1 MMVRSVGLRGIH
13 KSFKTVR
20 ALQGVDFVI
29 RSGEVH
35 ALLGEN
41 GAGKTTLMK
50 IMSGLTRPDSGT
62 IEIDG
67 NPVEFSSPFDAG
79 KCGIGMVHQHFML
92 VPTLSLVNNV
102 ALAQN
107 RILESKKALKLL
119 RSRIEALLERTG
131 LEVPLDVEIQTLSVG
146 EQQRAEIVRALMT
159 GSQFLVLDEPTA
171 NLAPSEVVALLAQI
185 RQITERDGV
194 GVVIIT
200 HHLDEALNVADE
212 ITVLRDGLSVGSVA
226 ASEVVIDDLAR
237 MMVGREISRG
247 SHEYI
252 PAISQDCVIELSE
265 VSALSERRTEAL
277 NSVNLKAHAGQIYA
291 IVGVEG
297 NGQVE
302 LEHIFSGLLR
312 PNSGVV
318 TYMGEQIN
326 SWSPRQRLN
335 SGIVSVPSDRYRSGL
350 ISDLS
355 IAHNLILDRFHT
367 YPFKSK
373 GLLVNSEIDLHA
385 SSVIERMSIKASS
398 SSIRASTLSGGHAQR
413 VVLGRAIRKGI
424 RLMVACQP
432 TRGLDIGAIEF
443 VWSQLRELR
452 QSGVG
457 IVLITSDLEE
467 AMSIADRIGVL
478 YRGKII
484 SEYDRGAFDRGA
496 IGRAMGGV
504 CDVRKN

>member
-326 SWSPRQRLN
+326 SWTPRQRLN

-452 QSGVG
+452 QSEVG

>member
-1 MMVRSVGLRGIH
+1 MGSSVGLHGIH

-20 ALQGVDFVI
+20 ALQGIDFII

-67 NPVEFSSPFDAG
+67 NTVEFLSPFDAG

-92 VPTLSLVNNV
+92 VPTLSLVKNV

-107 RILESKKALKLL
+107 GILESKKALKLL
-119 RSRIEALLERTG
+119 RLRIEALLDRTG
-131 LEVPLDVEIQTLSVG
+131 LDVPIDAEIQTLSVG

-171 NLAPSEVVALLAQI
+171 NLAPSEVIALLTQI
-185 RQITERDGV
+185 RQIAERDGV

-200 HHLDEALNVADE
+200 HHLDEALNVADK
-212 ITVLRDGLSVGSVA
+212 ITVLRDGLSVGSVT

-237 MMVGREISRG
+237 MMVGREISLT

-252 PAISQDCVIELSE
+252 PRISQECVIELSE
-265 VSALSERRTEAL
+265 VSVLSEKKTEAL
-277 NSVNLKAHAGQIYA
+277 NSVDLKAYEGQIYA

-297 NGQVE
+297 NGQFE
-302 LEHIFSGLLR
+302 LEHVFSGILR
-312 PNSGVV
+312 PISGMV
-318 TYMGEQIN
+318 TYCGEQIN
-326 SWSPRQRLN
+326 SWSPRRRLS

-355 IAHNLILDRFHT
+355 IAQNLVLDRFHR
-367 YPFKSK
+367 YPFTSK
-373 GLLVNSEIDLHA
+373 GMLVNSEIDLHA
-385 SSVIERMSIKASS
+385 SSVIEKMSIKASS

-413 VVLGRAIRKGI
+413 VVLGRVIRKGI

-443 VWSQLRELR
+443 VWSQLTELR

-457 IVLITSDLEE
+457 IILITSDLEE
-467 AMSIADRIGVL
+467 AMNIADRIGVL

-484 SEYDRGAFDRGA
+484 SEYDRDSFDRGA

-504 CDVRKN
+504 CDVRNN

>member
-20 ALQGVDFVI
+20 ALRGVEFVI
-29 RSGEVH
+29 RTGEVH

-67 NPVEFSSPFDAG
+67 SPVEFSSPFDAG

-92 VPTLSLVNNV
+92 VPTLSLAKNV

-119 RSRIEALLERTG
+119 RSRIEALIERTG
-131 LEVPLDVEIQTLSVG
+131 LEGPLDVEIQTLSVG

-185 RQITERDGV
+185 RQIAERDGV

-265 VSALSERRTEAL
+265 VSALSERKTKAL
-277 NSVNLKAHAGQIYA
+277 NSVNLKAYAGQIYA

-312 PNSGVV
+312 PNSGAV

-355 IAHNLILDRFHT
+355 IAHNLILDRFHR

-373 GLLVNSEIDLHA
+373 GLLVSSEIDLHA

-398 SSIRASTLSGGHAQR
+398 SRIRASTLSGGHAQR

-478 YRGKII
+478 YRGEII